1 MPNKIEV
8 WEHSFPLCNP
18 LSNHKVF
25 HGVTLLKDIPHFCIC
40 CKQVQDFFL
49 LQNALFV
56 SVCKPTCTKKD
67 WKARAREEL
76 HPPSETKLSRWGR
89 MLAGEGCA
97 FRGLAQLVYKK
108 LVKKSQDIRWNAKQS
123 FRSKWCGKIFSF
135 CRQTIIFFKPR
146 VIHLMLQLPSQD
158 HLQLFHH
165 PDAHFLRT
173 PCNKGRMCH
182 QLNCREHRMKFAH
195 ADVDGVLPV
204 AAVWGH
210 NTARNLMEEGQ
221 TSQQAGFIFD
231 YAKHIYIYILVR
243 TCTYTLYIYTSTYT
257 DTHIYIY
264 IRLHIQ
270 MHIYTHIHVHIY
282 THRHTHTYITYI
294 DRCIGEQHLNN
305 RIPC

>member
-18 LSNHKVF
+18 LSNHKVL
-25 HGVTLLKDIPHFCIC
+25 HGLYSRIFLTFAFVANRSRI
-40 CKQVQDFFL
+40 FF
-49 LQNALFV
+49 
-56 SVCKPTCTKKD
+56 
-67 WKARAREEL
+67 
-76 HPPSETKLSRWGR
+76 
-89 MLAGEGCA
+89 
-97 FRGLAQLVYKK
+97 
-108 LVKKSQDIRWNAKQS
+108 S
-123 FRSKWCGKIFSF
+123 FRTHFLSAFASPHAQKRIGKPEHEKNFIHLQRPNCPDGAACSREKDVHFEDWRSSCIRNWKKNSRYKMECQAKLQIKMVWEDLLVLQANHHF
-135 CRQTIIFFKPR
+135 LKPR

-231 YAKHIYIYILVR
+231 YAKHINIYIYLYAHVHIHYIYI
-243 TCTYTLYIYTSTYT
+243 
-257 DTHIYIY
+257 HIYIY
-264 IRLHIQ
+264 RYIYIYIHTYTYRY
-270 MHIYTHIHVHIY
+270 IYTHIY
-282 THRHTHTYITYI
+282 M
-294 DRCIGEQHLNN
+294 
-305 RIPC
+305 